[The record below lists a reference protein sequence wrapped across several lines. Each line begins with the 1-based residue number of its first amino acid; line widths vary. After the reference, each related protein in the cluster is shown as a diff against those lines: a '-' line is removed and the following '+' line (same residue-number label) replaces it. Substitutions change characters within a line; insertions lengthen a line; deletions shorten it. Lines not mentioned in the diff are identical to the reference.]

1 MAYIIVKAILIEVIL
16 KIIKWLDMEL
26 YKEIDLS
33 IKGDYKMEGRN
44 KENSNGSKIKIKT
57 CLEVLV

>member
-1 MAYIIVKAILIEVIL
+1 
-16 KIIKWLDMEL
+16 MEL

-33 IKGDYKMEGRN
+33 RKGDYKMEGRN